1 MSKWFGKIGYAIT
14 GETEP
19 GMWEEHTIVTRDYY
33 YGDLISDK
41 YRRQSSGNV
50 NDDINLTSVISI
62 IVDPFVYE
70 NCSHMAYAEIM
81 GARWKITDIDVH
93 PPRLKSYNRRCLQW
107 EHGLNSQSKLEELLS
122 SRGFYYHC
130 SGLKETVKNGVPKL
144 LLCTPK

>member
-19 GMWEEHTIVTRDYY
+19 GVWEDTIVTRDY

-62 IVDPFVYE
+62 IADPFAYE

-93 PPRLKSYNRRCLQW
+93 PLRLNLTIGGVYN
-107 EHGLNSQSKLEELLS
+107 GN
-122 SRGFYYHC
+122 
-130 SGLKETVKNGVPKL
+130 TD
-144 LLCTPK
+144 

>member
-19 GMWEEHTIVTRDYY
+19 GVWEDTIVTRDY

-62 IVDPFVYE
+62 IADPFAYE

-81 GARWKITDIDVH
+81 GARWKITDIDTQ
-93 PPRLKSYNRRCLQW
+93 PPRLNLTIGGVYN
-107 EHGLNSQSKLEELLS
+107 GN
-122 SRGFYYHC
+122 
-130 SGLKETVKNGVPKL
+130 TD
-144 LLCTPK
+144 